1 MALRSTLSSILL
13 LSLPI
18 LAAPAAAQEAAE
30 PDPAAEPDTAG
41 AAADTTGG
49 PSFGPCPDDLSTP
62 VGTEGVAWG
71 DTAAAADRLAAA
83 MEAASPTD
91 APVDSLLRRGDRA
104 AAAGHH
110 TLAYAAYGAAVDA
123 GGGYGALWRAA
134 RAATDVG
141 QDVGEDE
148 AGAWYE
154 RAEGYAREAVEA
166 NPREPEGHLE
176 LARAL
181 GLVAL
186 DANPR
191 ERVRMSEEIR
201 SEARAAIEADSSY
214 AGGWHVLG
222 RWHKGVME
230 LSGLARMFARTFLG
244 GEVLGEASW
253 ENAER
258 YLARAADLEP
268 DRILHHLE
276 LGKVYRQNDRPERAR
291 RELRTAAE
299 LPPADFHDCR
309 YRAEARRLLEEMEG

>member
-1 MALRSTLSSILL
+1 MVARSALSPILL
-13 LSLPI
+13 LSLLV
-18 LAAPAAAQEAAE
+18 LAAPAAAQEPAEADTSGGEAAPADTAAE
-30 PDPAAEPDTAG
+30 APT
-41 AAADTTGG
+41 
-49 PSFGPCPDDLSTP
+49 FGPCPDDLSTP
-62 VGTEGVAWG
+62 VGAEGIAWG
-71 DTAAAADRLAAA
+71 DTAEAAARVAGELDVTALS
-83 MEAASPTD
+83 E

-110 TLAYAAYGAAVDA
+110 TLAYAAYAAAVDA
-123 GGGYGALWRAA
+123 GGGYGALWRAS

-141 QDVGEDE
+141 QDAGED
-148 AGAWYE
+148 AAADWYE
-154 RAEGYAREAVEA
+154 RAEEYARGAVEA
-166 NPREPEGHLE
+166 NPRDPEGHLE

-186 DANPR
+186 DANAR

-201 SEARAAIEADSSY
+201 AEARAAIEADSSY

-258 YLARAADLEP
+258 YLARAAELEP
-268 DRILHHLE
+268 GRILHHLE
-276 LGKVYRQNDRPERAR
+276 LGKVYRHNDKLEQAR
-291 RELRTAAE
+291 QELRKAAE

-309 YRAEARRLLEEMEG
+309 YRDEARQLLAEMES